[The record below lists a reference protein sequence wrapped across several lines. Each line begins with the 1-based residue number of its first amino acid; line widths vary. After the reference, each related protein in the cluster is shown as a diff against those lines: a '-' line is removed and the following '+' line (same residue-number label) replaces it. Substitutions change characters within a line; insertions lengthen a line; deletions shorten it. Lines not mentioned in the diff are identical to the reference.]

1 MFINYRGEDS
11 YSYGALLHAELSRR
25 FGPDLVFLDAES
37 VPAGADYVAQLLEG
51 VRQARV
57 VLAGIGTRWV
67 GAGGNG
73 GGRVSDAPAR
83 WGRGGWGR
91 EVRGEW
97 GRRELV
103 AAFTAGVRV
112 IPVLT
117 DQARMP
123 TEAELP
129 AELAVLGRCQYRR
142 LRHRDATA
150 DIARLAADL
159 AETDPVLAMAL

>member
-51 VRQARV
+51 VRPAGV
-57 VLAGIGTRWV
+57 GLAVIGTRWLD
-67 GAGGNG
+67 AAGNG
-73 GGRVSDAPAR
+73 GGRLIDDPAD
-83 WGRGGWGR
+83 W
-91 EVRGEW
+91 V
-97 GRRELV
+97 RRELV

-129 AELAVLGRCQYRR
+129 AELAVLGRCQY
-142 LRHRDATA
+142 
-150 DIARLAADL
+150 
-159 AETDPVLAMAL
+159 